1 VIEQTIARNSELEL
15 LHESLARDSESRLQ
29 ETISNFNNRD
39 SEAKYLFEKLKIH
52 EDQVK
57 IYEEQVGAAVGKS
70 ASSKEELDETL
81 LKLASLESI
90 NEELR
95 GQILIAGNKASQSF
109 SENELLVETN
119 IQLKSKIDELQ
130 ELLNY
135 ALSEEEDTSQQLVSD
150 KNTGAELTD
159 QHSRASELQS
169 AAQDCIAQAERQLQ
183 EGIHRFT
190 HRDSDAKDL
199 IEKLS
204 TLESQIKLNEEQ
216 AQDAC
221 TTAEAREIDLEQTLS
236 KLKHLES
243 IVEELQTK
251 SSDFEKESGG
261 LAEANMKLTQEVA
274 MYEFKLSSLQA
285 KLSAAL
291 AEKDKTVEELNSSE
305 NAIEDLAHQL
315 ASGGQKLQSRVLR
328 IFFLYTLVNNDMD
341 ISLPH
346 DVLNMF

>member
-1 VIEQTIARNSELEL
+1 VIEQTTARNSELEL
-15 LHESLARDSESRLQ
+15 LHESLARDSESKLQ
-29 ETISNFNNRD
+29 EAISNFTNRD
-39 SEAKYLFEKLKIH
+39 SEAKSLFEKLKIH

-57 IYEEQVGAAVGKS
+57 IYEEQVAAAVGKS
-70 ASSKEELDETL
+70 ASLKEELDQTL

-95 GQILIAGNKASQSF
+95 GQILTAENKASQSF
-109 SENELLVETN
+109 SENELVVETN

-130 ELLNY
+130 ELLNS
-135 ALSEEEDTSQQLVSD
+135 ALSEKEATSQQLVSHM
-150 KNTGAELTD
+150 NTVAELTD
-159 QHSRASELQS
+159 QHSRDSELQ
-169 AAQDCIAQAERQLQ
+169 AAAEDRIAQAERQLQ
-183 EGIHRFT
+183 ESIHRFT
-190 HRDSDAKDL
+190 HRDSEAKDL

-204 TLESQIKLNEEQ
+204 TLESQIKLYEEQ
-216 AQDAC
+216 AQQAR
-221 TTAEAREIDLEQTLS
+221 TTAEAREIELEQTLS

-274 MYEFKLSSLQA
+274 TYESELSNLQA

-291 AEKDKTVEELNSSE
+291 AEKDKTVEELNSSK

-315 ASGGQKLQSRVLR
+315 ASEGQKLQSQVWR
-328 IFFLYTLVNNDMD
+328 IFFFDILVNNDMD

>member
-1 VIEQTIARNSELEL
+1 MIEQTTARNSELEL
-15 LHESLARDSESRLQ
+15 LHESLARDSESKLQ
-29 ETISNFNNRD
+29 EAISNFNNRD
-39 SEAKYLFEKLKIH
+39 FEAKYLFEKLKIH

-57 IYEEQVGAAVGKS
+57 IYEEQVAAAVGKS
-70 ASSKEELDETL
+70 ASSKEELDQTL

-95 GQILIAGNKASQSF
+95 GQILTAENKASQSF

-130 ELLNY
+130 ELLNS
-135 ALSEEEDTSQQLVSD
+135 ALSEKEATSQQLVSH
-150 KNTGAELTD
+150 KNTVAELTD

-169 AAQDCIAQAERQLQ
+169 AAQDRIAQAERQLQ
-183 EGIHRFT
+183 EAIHRFT
-190 HRDSDAKDL
+190 HRDSEAKDL

-261 LAEANMKLTQEVA
+261 QAEANMMLTQEVA
-274 MYEFKLSSLQA
+274 TYEFELSNLQA

-328 IFFLYTLVNNDMD
+328 IFFY
-341 ISLPH
+341 IPW
-346 DVLNMF
+346 